1 MSQVQIGMDTQERL
15 NRRAIAQEW
24 MTDRRHSNPVRLV
37 LLVTLGSFMA
47 GLIPF
52 AYALSFGQTQSHPT
66 TITSGEAGLWSVFAE
81 KKDTSS
87 GVPK

>member
-1 MSQVQIGMDTQERL
+1 MDTQERL
-15 NRRAIAQEW
+15 NRQAIAQEW
-24 MTDRRHSNPVRLV
+24 MTDSRHSNPVILV
-37 LLVTLGSFMA
+37 LLVTLGSFMV

-52 AYALSFGQTQSHPT
+52 AYALTFGQAQSHPT
-66 TITSGEAGLWSVFAE
+66 TITIGEAGLWSVFGE

>member
-1 MSQVQIGMDTQERL
+1 MDTQERL

-24 MTDRRHSNPVRLV
+24 MTERRRHSNPV
-37 LLVTLGSFMA
+37 LLVFLVALGSFMA

-52 AYALSFGQTQSHPT
+52 AYALTFGQTQSHPT
-66 TITSGEAGLWSVFAE
+66 TITSGEAGLWSVFGE